1 MLIFSNLFLTKLVL
15 YISYLYTMP
24 ENNENCSSGFLDWF
38 VKFITRTNLNRIWRS
53 KFITASIIFSIIL
66 WLIVSP
72 LKYLWTMFDK
82 VLSYPVIS
90 ISVSVLLAFVSIYW
104 TVVIN
109 NKRFHDFGK
118 SWWWQLLLFVPLAN
132 IVMIFIM
139 CLVPWD
145 KEDNEFWSASETS
158 TFEKICA
165 WLLPLLVAIIICWAF
180 ASALLPRL
188 KHAQSDSYDAI
199 RIADLS
205 SLQNSILNF
214 YNLNWEYPLRA
225 ESSNW
230 IPVTDLIP
238 KLVDNNSFITAYDPN
253 LSVINSWLWDARVS
267 GTYLYMVTKKNT
279 IDWWWFA
286 LLAKT
291 DNDAR
296 SNWVVCDNWEWNIPA
311 WYDLRDFKVCSSV
324 NKWNSC
330 SNDLKWNCTYS
341 SEDELRYIL
350 TF

>member
-1 MLIFSNLFLTKLVL
+1 MAL

-24 ENNENCSSGFLDWF
+24 ESNENWSSGFLDWF

-118 SWWWQLLLFVPLAN
+118 SWWWQLLLFVPLVN

-145 KEDNEFWSASETS
+145 KEDNQYWSASETT
-158 TFEKICA
+158 TFEKVCA
-165 WLLPLLVAIIICWAF
+165 WLLPILIALLICWIF
-180 ASALLPRL
+180 AAALLPRI
-188 KHAQSDSYDAI
+188 KSAQYASYDAT

-205 SLQNSILNF
+205 SFQNYVVAY
-214 YNLNWEYPLRA
+214 YNENWKFPLDDDA
-225 ESSNW
+225 VNW
-230 IPVTDLIP
+230 IPVSDL
-238 KLVDNNSFITAYDPN
+238 
-253 LSVINSWLWDARVS
+253 LSVINMDIFPSMAYDPDFMSSNSWLWSARFWWS
-267 GTYLYMVTKKNT
+267 YLYMVTTKNAVT
-279 IDWWWFA
+279 RWWFI

-291 DNDAR
+291 DSEAK
-296 SNWVVCDNWEWNIPA
+296 SNWVVCDNWEWKIHA
-311 WYDLRDFKVCSSV
+311 WYDINDIKVCSSLS
-324 NKWNSC
+324 KWDSC
-330 SNDLKWNCTYS
+330 SNDFKWNCTYS
-341 SEDELRYIL
+341 SSGDLRYIL
-350 TF
+350 TY